1 MPYFL
6 RLLLLAAAL
15 SAAAPLHAQ
24 PLRCELNGESVNP
37 ANGNA
42 TAGKTGLMRC
52 TTQDGNLQRE
62 EELRNGKFMGKR
74 VYYSRDGRKE
84 QMVNEK
90 GNLDGPAKEFY
101 TDGKLREEGS
111 YANGERVGLMK
122 RYFPGG
128 QLERLSFAASGSG
141 AARERGA
148 TLEYLEDGKL
158 RDVQCGTRSLM
169 AEDKVPCG
177 FNGQASQVEL
187 FRGSRGGTR
196 LDEKRSYK
204 DGVLIERIGY
214 NEDGKQASSR
224 LLKDGVEITR
234 DYYPDGKPRRER
246 AYAKDATKRE
256 GTEREWASNGQM
268 TREIRYAGGFE
279 VATTEWY
286 MNGNVKQKRASEGGS
301 RDALVRSEYFFDTG
315 KLRGRETSRAGRTV
329 GKAEAFDD
337 AGTLREESLYDER
350 GTLKSRRTYDE
361 KGKLTADEEYFED
374 GSRKLK

>member
-1 MPYFL
+1 MPYPPRF
-6 RLLLLAAAL
+6 LLLAAAL
-15 SAAAPLHAQ
+15 SAAAPLCAQ
-24 PLRCELNGESVNP
+24 PLRCELNGEAVNP
-37 ANGNA
+37 ANGNT

-52 TTQDGNLQRE
+52 RTEDGNLQRE

-74 VYYSRDGRKE
+74 VFYSRDGRKE
-84 QMVNEK
+84 HMVNEK
-90 GNLDGPAKEFY
+90 GNLDGPAKEY
-101 TDGKLREEGS
+101 YADGKLREEAT

-128 QLERLSFAASGSG
+128 QIERLSFAASGSG

-148 TLEYLEDGKL
+148 TLEFLEDGKL

-196 LDEKRSYK
+196 LDEKRSYR
-204 DGVLIERIGY
+204 DGVLIERIAY
-214 NEDGKQASSR
+214 NEDGKQVSSR
-224 LLKDGVEITR
+224 VLKDGIETTR
-234 DYYPDGKPRRER
+234 DYYPDGMPRRER
-246 AYAKDATKRE
+246 AYAKDAPRRE

-268 TREIRYAGGFE
+268 TREIRYAGGVE
-279 VATTEWY
+279 VASTEWY
-286 MNGNVKQKRASEGGS
+286 MNGRMKQKRISDGGS
-301 RDALVRSEYFFDTG
+301 RDALVRSETYFDTG
-315 KLRGRETSRAGRTV
+315 MLRVRETTRAGRTV

-337 AGTLREESLYDER
+337 AGMLREESVYDDR

-361 KGKLTADEEYFED
+361 KGKLTADEEFFED